1 MATSSKKGI
10 ITLIIATFFLALMDG
25 MSRYMAELYDVLNIN
40 MFRFWIIGSF
50 VILVS
55 LRGRGVLLS
64 ILKTK
69 QPVAQISRGLL
80 FISSLLMAIYSYTQV
95 GLIVTHAL
103 MAVFPLLTV
112 LLSGLF
118 LEEEITRIK
127 VVAVA
132 VGFLGVIIVL
142 DPSFDDFNYM
152 ELAPVACAL
161 FYAISMTI
169 TKYTSKKD
177 GVYTQMAH
185 LYIGAILISVIFFIF
200 TGKGQLNIYSDPTFQ
215 FIFREWFTNPDYA
228 WPFIVAMGFVASFS
242 FYCVFSAYSVASPPV
257 VSLYEYS
264 LIIWAILIGYFLF
277 NDIPTPRTF
286 LGVFLIIGAGIYIYM
301 REKARDQMIVSDTPN
316 R

>member
-1 MATSSKKGI
+1 MTTSSKKGI

-55 LRGRGVLLS
+55 LRGRGVLQS

-132 VGFLGVIIVL
+132 VGFLGVIIIINPINLEFSLVSALPLISAVTFAIYAVL
-142 DPSFDDFNYM
+142 TRKVASTDNTETSFFWVSLVSAIAITIPS
-152 ELAPVACAL
+152 PL
-161 FYAISMTI
+161 FYKPIQFSDLYFLVLLCTFSLVGHFLLTNAYRHAEASVLQPFSYFHLFFASIVGIIFFQDPLTISTVAGGGLI
-169 TKYTSKKD
+169 VF
-177 GVYTQMAH
+177 G
-185 LYIGAILISVIFFIF
+185 GILISR
-200 TGKGQLNIYSDPTFQ
+200 KS
-215 FIFREWFTNPDYA
+215 
-228 WPFIVAMGFVASFS
+228 
-242 FYCVFSAYSVASPPV
+242 
-257 VSLYEYS
+257 
-264 LIIWAILIGYFLF
+264 
-277 NDIPTPRTF
+277 
-286 LGVFLIIGAGIYIYM
+286 
-301 REKARDQMIVSDTPN
+301 
-316 R
+316 

>member
-55 LRGRGVLLS
+55 LRGRGVLQS

-112 LLSGLF
+112 LLSRLF
-118 LEEEITRIK
+118 LGEEITRIK
-127 VVAVA
+127 VVAVG
-132 VGFLGVIIVL
+132 VGFLGVTIIINPINLEFSLVSVL
-142 DPSFDDFNYM
+142 PLISAVTFAIYAVLTRKVASTDNTETSFFWVSLVSAIAITIPS
-152 ELAPVACAL
+152 PL
-161 FYAISMTI
+161 FYKPIQLSDLYFLILLCTFSLVGHFLLTNAYRHAEASVLQPFSYFHLFFASIVGIIFFQDPLTISTVAGGGLI
-169 TKYTSKKD
+169 VF
-177 GVYTQMAH
+177 G
-185 LYIGAILISVIFFIF
+185 GILISR
-200 TGKGQLNIYSDPTFQ
+200 KS
-215 FIFREWFTNPDYA
+215 
-228 WPFIVAMGFVASFS
+228 
-242 FYCVFSAYSVASPPV
+242 
-257 VSLYEYS
+257 
-264 LIIWAILIGYFLF
+264 
-277 NDIPTPRTF
+277 
-286 LGVFLIIGAGIYIYM
+286 
-301 REKARDQMIVSDTPN
+301 
-316 R
+316 

>member
-1 MATSSKKGI
+1 MITSSKKGI

-50 VILVS
+50 VILIS
-55 LRGRGVLLS
+55 LRGRGVLRS

-127 VVAVA
+127 IVAVG
-132 VGFLGVIIVL
+132 VGFLGVTIIINPINLEFSLVSVL
-142 DPSFDDFNYM
+142 PLISAVTFAIYAVLTRKVASTDNTETSFFWVSLVSAMAITIPS
-152 ELAPVACAL
+152 PL
-161 FYAISMTI
+161 FYKPIMFS
-169 TKYTSKKD
+169 D
-177 GVYTQMAH
+177 
-185 LYIGAILISVIFFIF
+185 LYFLIL
-200 TGKGQLNIYSDPTFQ
+200 L
-215 FIFREWFTNPDYA
+215 
-228 WPFIVAMGFVASFS
+228 
-242 FYCVFSAYSVASPPV
+242 CVFSLVGHFLLTNAYRHEEASVLQPFSYFHLFFASLVGIIFFKDPLTI
-257 VSLYEYS
+257 STIAGGS
-264 LIIWAILIGYFLF
+264 LIVFGGILI
-277 NDIPTPRTF
+277 TR
-286 LGVFLIIGAGIYIYM
+286 
-301 REKARDQMIVSDTPN
+301 KS
-316 R
+316 

>member
-1 MATSSKKGI
+1 MTTSSKKGI

-55 LRGRGVLLS
+55 LRGRGVLQS

-127 VVAVA
+127 VVAVG
-132 VGFLGVIIVL
+132 VGFLGVTIIINPINLEFSLVSVL
-142 DPSFDDFNYM
+142 PLISAVTFAIYAVLTRKVASTDNTETSFFWVSLVSAIAITIPS
-152 ELAPVACAL
+152 PL
-161 FYAISMTI
+161 FYKPIQFSDLYFLILLCTFSLVGHFLLTNAYRHAEASVLQPFSYFHLFFASIVGIIFFQDPLTISTVAGGGLI
-169 TKYTSKKD
+169 VF
-177 GVYTQMAH
+177 G
-185 LYIGAILISVIFFIF
+185 GILISR
-200 TGKGQLNIYSDPTFQ
+200 KSKL
-215 FIFREWFTNPDYA
+215 
-228 WPFIVAMGFVASFS
+228 
-242 FYCVFSAYSVASPPV
+242 
-257 VSLYEYS
+257 
-264 LIIWAILIGYFLF
+264 
-277 NDIPTPRTF
+277 
-286 LGVFLIIGAGIYIYM
+286 
-301 REKARDQMIVSDTPN
+301 
-316 R
+316 

>member
-1 MATSSKKGI
+1 MDCLQFIASIMATSSKKGI

-55 LRGRGVLLS
+55 LRGRGVLQS

-112 LLSGLF
+112 VLSGLF

-132 VGFLGVIIVL
+132 VGFLGVIIIINPINLEFSMVSVL
-142 DPSFDDFNYM
+142 PLISAVTFAIYAVLTRKVASTDNTETSFFWVSLVSAIAITIPS
-152 ELAPVACAL
+152 PL
-161 FYAISMTI
+161 FYKPIQFSDLYFLVLLCTFSLVGHFLLTNAYRHAEASVLQPFSYFHLFFASIVGIIFFQDPLTISTVAGGGLI
-169 TKYTSKKD
+169 VF
-177 GVYTQMAH
+177 G
-185 LYIGAILISVIFFIF
+185 GILISR
-200 TGKGQLNIYSDPTFQ
+200 KS
-215 FIFREWFTNPDYA
+215 
-228 WPFIVAMGFVASFS
+228 
-242 FYCVFSAYSVASPPV
+242 
-257 VSLYEYS
+257 
-264 LIIWAILIGYFLF
+264 
-277 NDIPTPRTF
+277 
-286 LGVFLIIGAGIYIYM
+286 
-301 REKARDQMIVSDTPN
+301 
-316 R
+316 

>member
-55 LRGRGVLLS
+55 LRGRGVLRS

-127 VVAVA
+127 VVAVG
-132 VGFLGVIIVL
+132 VGFVGVIIIINPINLEFSLVSVL
-142 DPSFDDFNYM
+142 PLISAVTFAIYAVLTRKVASTDNTETSFFWVSLVSAIAITIPS
-152 ELAPVACAL
+152 PL
-161 FYAISMTI
+161 FYKPIQFSDLYFLVLLCTFSLVGHFLLTNAYRHAEASVLQPFSYFHLFFASIVGIIFFQDPLTISTVAGGGLI
-169 TKYTSKKD
+169 VF
-177 GVYTQMAH
+177 G
-185 LYIGAILISVIFFIF
+185 GILISR
-200 TGKGQLNIYSDPTFQ
+200 KS
-215 FIFREWFTNPDYA
+215 
-228 WPFIVAMGFVASFS
+228 
-242 FYCVFSAYSVASPPV
+242 
-257 VSLYEYS
+257 
-264 LIIWAILIGYFLF
+264 
-277 NDIPTPRTF
+277 
-286 LGVFLIIGAGIYIYM
+286 
-301 REKARDQMIVSDTPN
+301 
-316 R
+316 

>member
-1 MATSSKKGI
+1 MTTSSKKGI

-40 MFRFWIIGSF
+40 MFRFWVIGSF

-55 LRGRGVLLS
+55 LRGPGVLLS

-69 QPVAQISRGLL
+69 QPIAQIFRGLL

-132 VGFLGVIIVL
+132 VGFLGVIIIINPINLEFSMVSVL
-142 DPSFDDFNYM
+142 PLISAVTFAIYAVLTRKVASTDNTETSFFWVSLVSAIAITIPS
-152 ELAPVACAL
+152 PL
-161 FYAISMTI
+161 FYKPVQFSDLYFLVLLCTFSLVGHFLLTNAYRHAEASVLQPFSYFHLFFASIVGIIFFQDPLTISTVAGGGLI
-169 TKYTSKKD
+169 VF
-177 GVYTQMAH
+177 G
-185 LYIGAILISVIFFIF
+185 GILISR
-200 TGKGQLNIYSDPTFQ
+200 KS
-215 FIFREWFTNPDYA
+215 
-228 WPFIVAMGFVASFS
+228 
-242 FYCVFSAYSVASPPV
+242 
-257 VSLYEYS
+257 
-264 LIIWAILIGYFLF
+264 
-277 NDIPTPRTF
+277 
-286 LGVFLIIGAGIYIYM
+286 
-301 REKARDQMIVSDTPN
+301 
-316 R
+316 

>member
-1 MATSSKKGI
+1 MITSSKKGI

-55 LRGRGVLLS
+55 LRGRGVLQS

-132 VGFLGVIIVL
+132 VGFLGVIIIINPINLEFSLVSALPLISAVTFAIYAVL
-142 DPSFDDFNYM
+142 TRKVASTDNTETSFFWVSLVSAIAITIPS
-152 ELAPVACAL
+152 PL
-161 FYAISMTI
+161 FYKPIQLSDLYFLILFCSFSLVGHFLLTNAYRHAEASVLQPFSYFHLFFASIVGIIFFQDPLTISTVAGGGLI
-169 TKYTSKKD
+169 VF
-177 GVYTQMAH
+177 G
-185 LYIGAILISVIFFIF
+185 GILISR
-200 TGKGQLNIYSDPTFQ
+200 KS
-215 FIFREWFTNPDYA
+215 
-228 WPFIVAMGFVASFS
+228 
-242 FYCVFSAYSVASPPV
+242 
-257 VSLYEYS
+257 
-264 LIIWAILIGYFLF
+264 
-277 NDIPTPRTF
+277 
-286 LGVFLIIGAGIYIYM
+286 
-301 REKARDQMIVSDTPN
+301 
-316 R
+316 

>member
-1 MATSSKKGI
+1 MTTSSKKGI

-55 LRGRGVLLS
+55 LRGRGVLQS

-127 VVAVA
+127 VVAVG
-132 VGFLGVIIVL
+132 VGFLGVTIIINPINLEFSFVSVL
-142 DPSFDDFNYM
+142 PLISAVTFAIYAVLTRKVASTDNTETSFFWVSLVSAIAITIPS
-152 ELAPVACAL
+152 PL
-161 FYAISMTI
+161 FYKPIQFSDLYFLILLCTFSLVGHFLLTNAYRHAEASVLQPFSYFHLFFASIVGIIFFQDPLTISTVAGGGLI
-169 TKYTSKKD
+169 VF
-177 GVYTQMAH
+177 G
-185 LYIGAILISVIFFIF
+185 GILISR
-200 TGKGQLNIYSDPTFQ
+200 KSKL
-215 FIFREWFTNPDYA
+215 
-228 WPFIVAMGFVASFS
+228 
-242 FYCVFSAYSVASPPV
+242 
-257 VSLYEYS
+257 
-264 LIIWAILIGYFLF
+264 
-277 NDIPTPRTF
+277 
-286 LGVFLIIGAGIYIYM
+286 
-301 REKARDQMIVSDTPN
+301 
-316 R
+316 

>member
-55 LRGRGVLLS
+55 LRGRGVLRS

-69 QPVAQISRGLL
+69 QPIAQISRGLL

-127 VVAVA
+127 IVAVG
-132 VGFLGVIIVL
+132 VGFLGVTIIINPINLEFSLVSVL
-142 DPSFDDFNYM
+142 PLISAVTFAIYAVLTRKVASTDNTETSFFWVSLVSAIAITIPS
-152 ELAPVACAL
+152 PL
-161 FYAISMTI
+161 FYKPIQLSDLYFLILLCTFSLVGHFLLTNAYRHAEASVLQPFSYFHLFFASIVGIIFFQDPLTISTVAGGGLI
-169 TKYTSKKD
+169 VF
-177 GVYTQMAH
+177 G
-185 LYIGAILISVIFFIF
+185 GILISR
-200 TGKGQLNIYSDPTFQ
+200 KS
-215 FIFREWFTNPDYA
+215 
-228 WPFIVAMGFVASFS
+228 
-242 FYCVFSAYSVASPPV
+242 
-257 VSLYEYS
+257 
-264 LIIWAILIGYFLF
+264 
-277 NDIPTPRTF
+277 
-286 LGVFLIIGAGIYIYM
+286 
-301 REKARDQMIVSDTPN
+301 
-316 R
+316 